1 MPCKIPLVDLTA
13 QYTAIKPQIDRVLAR
28 VVERSQFVGG
38 PILGDFESAFAD
50 YCGVE
55 YAIGVGTGTAALHL
69 ALEAVGV
76 GPGDEV
82 IVPAHTFIATVEPI
96 VLLGARPVFA
106 DIRADTYAI
115 DPASVERCLGEST
128 KAVIPVHLYGQIADM
143 EGIYQMIAGTGRDIA
158 VIEDAAQAHGAR
170 QNGKRAGGL
179 ADAACFSFYPGKNLG
194 AYGDGGAVTTSDEA
208 LAHRIRM
215 LRDHGRV
222 DKYRHDMIGHNT
234 RLDTLQAAVLHTK
247 LEHLDEW
254 NARRRSRAAWYDRHL
269 AGLPGVT
276 VPKVAAAR
284 GDTAARGDRAGNES
298 VYHLYV
304 IEVDDREGL
313 REHLAADGIAS
324 GVHYPIPLHQQPA
337 LRTVDFGA
345 DDLAVTERAASRIL
359 SLPMY
364 AELTDEQAARVVES
378 VRSFQTGDVVSRQV
392 SSTTS

>member
-1 MPCKIPLVDLTA
+1 MPSKIPLVDLTA
-13 QYTAIKPQIDRVLAR
+13 QYAAIKPEIDGALAR

-38 PILGDFESAFAD
+38 PILSDFESAFAD

-55 YAIGVGTGTAALHL
+55 HAIGVGTGTAALHL
-69 ALEAVGV
+69 ALEALGV
-76 GPGDEV
+76 GLGDEV

-106 DIRADTYAI
+106 DICADTYCI
-115 DPASVERCLGEST
+115 DPVSVERCLSDKT

-143 EGIYQMIAGTGRDIA
+143 EGLYRAIAGTGREIA
-158 VIEDAAQAHGAR
+158 IIEDAAQAHGAR
-170 QNGKRAGGL
+170 RSGKRAGGL
-179 ADAACFSFYPGKNLG
+179 ADVACFSFYPGKNLG
-194 AYGDGGAVTTSDEA
+194 AYGDGGAVTTPDEA

-222 DKYRHDMIGHNT
+222 EKYRHEIIGHNT
-234 RLDTLQAAVLHTK
+234 RLDTLQAAVLKVK

-254 NARRRSRAAWYDRHL
+254 NARRRLRAAWYDRHL

-276 VPKVAAAR
+276 VPKIA
-284 GDTAARGDRAGNES
+284 AGNES

-313 REHLAADGIAS
+313 GKHLAADGIAS
-324 GVHYPIPLHQQPA
+324 GIHYPIPLHEQPA
-337 LRTVDFGA
+337 LGAVDFGA

-364 AELTDEQAARVVES
+364 AELTDEQATRVVAS
-378 VRSFQTGDVVSRQV
+378 VRSLQAGAVTELAQ
-392 SSTTS
+392 STSVA